1 MCDQWGGLVPS
12 KRFHRVASPE
22 NGRENRYVS
31 DLRRFGD
38 QQSLFYGLR
47 NIIVP
52 LGLSV
57 VFLAVVGIAVA
68 GYQSTISSDWLV
80 VAVAAVVGG
89 YMALNIGANDV
100 ANNMGP
106 AVGGRVLTVTAA
118 VLIAAVCEAAGAL
131 LAGGDVVRTISKGI
145 ISPDADISVAAFRDL
160 MLSALFAAAL
170 WINLATALN
179 APVSTTHSIVGGVV
193 GAGITVA
200 GFGLVN
206 WETMAAI
213 AASWVISPVIGA
225 AFAAAMLY
233 FIKVK
238 VFDADDRR
246 AAAERWVPLLIALM
260 AAAFTGYMSLKGLSN
275 VWRLGVV
282 EIVGLSV
289 LAFAAAYA
297 ASRPYV
303 AARVRGLGSRRAD
316 INKLFDLPLIAGA
329 ALLSFAHG
337 ANDVANAVGPLAAI
351 VSTVQQQSP
360 VGDEVAIPLW
370 VMAVGAVGIALGLGL
385 FGPRLIAVVGER
397 ITRLNSPRA
406 YCVALSA
413 AVTVL
418 IATALG
424 LPVSSTHIAVG
435 AVFGVGFLREFLE
448 NPNKR
453 KLRPGHKLNATAEDA
468 FNSRGFR
475 SVRRLVRRH
484 FVFSIASAWIITVP
498 ASALLAGLI
507 YTGLQLL

>member
-1 MCDQWGGLVPS
+1 L
-12 KRFHRVASPE
+12 ASPE
-22 NGRENRYVS
+22 KNLENRYVS
-31 DLRRFGD
+31 DLRRYGYR
-38 QQSLFYGLR
+38 QSQFYGLR
-47 NIIVP
+47 RIIVP

-57 VFLAVVGIAVA
+57 VFLAAVGVSVA
-68 GYQSTISSDWLV
+68 GYQSTISGDWLT
-80 VAVAAVVGG
+80 VAIAAVVGG

-106 AVGGRVLTVTAA
+106 AVGGKVLTVMAA
-118 VLIAAVCEAAGAL
+118 VLIAAICEAAGAL
-131 LAGGDVVRTISKGI
+131 LAGGDVVNTVSKGI
-145 ISPDADISVAAFRDL
+145 ISPGPDVGVAAFRDL

-170 WINLATALN
+170 WINLATMLN
-179 APVSTTHSIVGGVV
+179 APVSTTHSIIGGVL
-193 GAGITVA
+193 GAGIAVA

-206 WETMAAI
+206 WPTVAAI
-213 AASWVISPVIGA
+213 AVSWVVSPIFGA
-225 AFAAAMLY
+225 AFAAAILY

-238 VFDADDRR
+238 ILYVEDPLS
-246 AAAERWVPLLIALM
+246 AANKWVPVLIALM
-260 AAAFTGYMSLKGLSN
+260 ASAFTAYMALKGLSR
-275 VWRLGVV
+275 VWRPGTV
-282 EIVGLSV
+282 EIVFFSG

-297 ASRPYV
+297 AARPYIR
-303 AARVRGLGSRRAD
+303 ARVRTMESRRHD
-316 INKLFDLPLIAGA
+316 INRLFNLPLIAGA

-351 VSTVQQQSP
+351 VSTFQQQP
-360 VGDEVAIPLW
+360 EIADRVAIPLW
-370 VMAVGAVGIALGLGL
+370 VMAVGAIGIALGLGL
-385 FGPRLIAVVGER
+385 FGPRLMTVVGER

-418 IATALG
+418 IATTLG

-453 KLRPGHKLNATAEDA
+453 KLRPGHKLNVTAQDA

-475 SVRRLVRRH
+475 SVRRLVRRR
-484 FVFSIASAWIITVP
+484 FAFSIASAWVITVP
-498 ASALLAGLI
+498 ASALLAGAI
-507 YTGLQLL
+507 YAVLQLL